1 MLGHLFALAIPQ
13 VKGSSIA
20 RIVLIS
26 MINRGLSNRWTLL
39 TDTQLLAVWT
49 PDDEHLRTMRSLS
62 TSLRNGD
69 DERKVFITSGLI
81 SHEFAHQA

>member
-26 MINRGLSNRWTLL
+26 MVNWGHSNRWTLPIN
-39 TDTQLLAVWT
+39 TQLLAVWT
-49 PDDEHLRTMRSLS
+49 PDDKHLRAMSSLQS
-62 TSLRNGD
+62 SLRNGND
-69 DERKVFITSGLI
+69 DGKLVRCIGNC
-81 SHEFAHQA
+81 SHELAH